1 MTSVF
6 RMLSRLGD
14 FDMSDEDFDD
24 DLSDNFDFDEQS
36 DEQSKGEVISYR
48 QIDTV
53 NKRRLLEERLAQR
66 QLEKQIQYYD
76 FELI

>member
-1 MTSVF
+1 
-6 RMLSRLGD
+6 
-14 FDMSDEDFDD
+14 MSDEDFDD

-36 DEQSKGEVISYR
+36 EEQSKGEVISYR
-48 QIDTV
+48 QIDTI

>member
-1 MTSVF
+1 
-6 RMLSRLGD
+6 MLSRLGD

>member
-1 MTSVF
+1 
-6 RMLSRLGD
+6 
-14 FDMSDEDFDD
+14 MSDEDFDD

>member
-1 MTSVF
+1 
-6 RMLSRLGD
+6 
-14 FDMSDEDFDD
+14 MSDEDFDD
-24 DLSDNFDFDEQS
+24 DLSDNFDFDEQR